1 MTTREPELINIE
13 KIKNKTQSKSQSQS
27 KSNESSK
34 NLYEKL
40 LANLKE
46 KVSVIEI
53 RTSTI
58 HLLIKYVMEQVEET
72 PVKGLEQKELGLKLI
87 RHLII
92 DLTENEDEKVML
104 QLLDDGTV
112 GNLIDL
118 ISDATKGKLNINTIV
133 DVSTG
138 CINSCVPYCFSK
150 KK

>member
-1 MTTREPELINIE
+1 MTLEPELINIE
-13 KIKNKTQSKSQSQS
+13 KIKKNKKQVTSKT
-27 KSNESSK
+27 NESSN

-40 LANLKE
+40 LSNLKQ
-46 KVSVIEI
+46 KISVIEI

-58 HLLIKYVMEQVEET
+58 HLLIKYVMEQIEET
-72 PVKGLEQKELGLKLI
+72 PIKGLEQKELGLKLI
-87 RHLII
+87 RQVII
-92 DLTENEDEKVML
+92 DLTENEDEKVLL

>member
-1 MTTREPELINIE
+1 MTLKPELINME
-13 KIKNKTQSKSQSQS
+13 KIKKNKKQTTSKTD
-27 KSNESSK
+27 ESSN

-40 LANLKE
+40 LSNLKE
-46 KVSVIEI
+46 KISVIEI

-58 HLLIKYVMEQVEET
+58 HLLIKYVMEQIEET
-72 PVKGLEQKELGLKLI
+72 QIKGLEQKELGIKLI

-92 DLTENEDEKVML
+92 DLTENEDEKVLL

-133 DVSTG
+133 DVSRG
-138 CINSCVPYCFSK
+138 CINSCLPYCFSK

>member
-1 MTTREPELINIE
+1 MTLEPELINIE
-13 KIKNKTQSKSQSQS
+13 KIKKNKKQSTS
-27 KSNESSK
+27 KTNESSN

-40 LANLKE
+40 LSNLKE
-46 KVSVIEI
+46 KISVIEI

-58 HLLIKYVMEQVEET
+58 HLLIKYVMEQIEET
-72 PVKGLEQKELGLKLI
+72 QIKGLEQKEVGLKLI
-87 RHLII
+87 RQLII
-92 DLTENEDEKVML
+92 DLTENEDEKVLL

-133 DVSTG
+133 DASTG
-138 CINSCVPYCFSK
+138 CINSCLPYCFSK

>member
-1 MTTREPELINIE
+1 MTLEPELINIE
-13 KIKNKTQSKSQSQS
+13 KIKKNKKQPTSKT
-27 KSNESSK
+27 NESPN

-40 LANLKE
+40 LSKLKE
-46 KVSVIEI
+46 KISVIEI

-58 HLLIKYVMEQVEET
+58 HLLIKYVMEQIEET
-72 PVKGLEQKELGLKLI
+72 PIKGLEQKELGLKLI
-87 RHLII
+87 RQLII
-92 DLTENEDEKVML
+92 DLTENEDEKVLL